1 MVTSHRGGFIDSIH
15 RGAIRCNRVGNHH
28 QSGWDFGSSEQ
39 GPSGARNMEEGLAM
53 ARRHEMK
60 LWKRKNRCLWI
71 SVAMFVLCGVT
82 AFAQTPAPAA
92 APAEPPAQATPAPA
106 AAPAGAA
113 PAMDVPLDIKAAAPP
128 STDEL
133 AKGDPGAVKTGT
145 VSDVVA
151 ADTKKGLTLAD
162 LVNQIGQ
169 NKVAINF
176 VWTLIT
182 GFLVMF
188 MQAGFALVE
197 TGLCRAKNANHTM
210 MMNFMVYGFGLF
222 AYWVCGFALQM
233 GGVGATSNLGGTAP
247 LSGEFVRHWLGKDWG
262 LFGTHGFFLSQGGTY
277 DVAVMVLFLFQMVFM
292 DTAATIVTGAAAE
305 RWKFAAF
312 AVSSMFLAAITYP
325 MFANWAWGGG
335 WLSQLGANFG
345 LGHGYCDF
353 AGSGVVHSVGGLTA
367 LAVAMMIGPRLG
379 KYNRNGS
386 SNAIPGHDIVLVL
399 TGCFILAF
407 GWFGFNPGS
416 TLGASG
422 NGALRIGSIAVNTM
436 LAGCTGSFGAILY
449 MWIRYRKPD
458 ASMCGNGLLAGL
470 VAITAPSGFVNT
482 VGAAIIGVIAGVLV
496 CLSVEFFDR
505 VAKVDDPVGAISV
518 HGTNGLWGVIS
529 VGLFA
534 DGTSNY
540 GGSWNGVN
548 GSVTGL
554 FYGDPSQLVAQLIG
568 VSTLVGFVF
577 TFSYVAN
584 WIIDALIG
592 QRVSAADELAG
603 LDIPEMGALGYPE
616 FVLKPEPEAVMA
628 AGD

>member
-1 MVTSHRGGFIDSIH
+1 MKTKAGLGEFLGLLTFSCLFLCQPAAR
-15 RGAIRCNRVGNHH
+15 A
-28 QSGWDFGSSEQ
+28 Q
-39 GPSGARNMEEGLAM
+39 GQG
-53 ARRHEMK
+53 
-60 LWKRKNRCLWI
+60 
-71 SVAMFVLCGVT
+71 
-82 AFAQTPAPAA
+82 QTP
-92 APAEPPAQATPAPA
+92 PPTGTQV
-106 AAPAGAA
+106 GAA
-113 PAMDVPLDIKAAAPP
+113 PSLTTPLPVKDASPP
-128 STDEL
+128 SADDL
-133 AKGDPGAVKTGT
+133 AKGDPGGTLTGT
-145 VSDVVA
+145 VNDVAVSDS
-151 ADTKKGLTLAD
+151 KKGLTLGDA
-162 LVNQIGQ
+162 LNQIGQ

-176 VWTLIT
+176 VWTLVA

-233 GGVGATSNLGGTAP
+233 GGVGATANLGGTAP
-247 LSGEFVRHWLGKDWG
+247 LSGEFVRHWFGKDWG
-262 LFGTHGFFLSQGGTY
+262 LFGTHGFFLTQGGTY

-312 AVSSMFLAAITYP
+312 AMSSFFLAAFTYP
-325 MFANWAWGGG
+325 LYANWAWGGG
-335 WLSQLGANFG
+335 WLSQLGANYG

-353 AGSGVVHSVGGLTA
+353 AGSGVVHAVGGVTA
-367 LAVAMMIGPRLG
+367 LGVAMIIGPRIG

-386 SNAIPGHDIVLVL
+386 SNAMPGHDIVIVL

-422 NGALRIGSIAVNTM
+422 NGALRIGSVAVNTM

-449 MWIRYRKPD
+449 MWVRYGKPD
-458 ASMCGNGLLAGL
+458 ASMSGNGLLAGL

-482 VGAAIIGVIAGVLV
+482 VGAAIIGLVAGVLV
-496 CLSVEFFDR
+496 CLSVEYFDR
-505 VAKVDDPVGAISV
+505 RARVDDPVGAISV
-518 HGTNGLWGVIS
+518 HGANGLWGVIS

-534 DGTSNY
+534 DGKSNY

-554 FYGDPSQLVAQLIG
+554 FYGDPRQLVAQLVG
-568 VSTLVGFVF
+568 VATLVGFVF
-577 TFSYVAN
+577 SLSYVFN
-584 WIIDALIG
+584 VFVDYFVG
-592 QRVSAADELAG
+592 QRVAPQDELAG

-616 FVLKPEPEAVMA
+616 FVLKTYGHEVA
-628 AGD
+628 A

>member
-1 MVTSHRGGFIDSIH
+1 MQLWNDSKRRVAAVMV
-15 RGAIRCNRVGNHH
+15 V
-28 QSGWDFGSSEQ
+28 
-39 GPSGARNMEEGLAM
+39 L
-53 ARRHEMK
+53 
-60 LWKRKNRCLWI
+60 L
-71 SVAMFVLCGVT
+71 LCGLT
-82 AFAQTPAPAA
+82 AWAQEQKPPTTSTQARPAPALD
-92 APAEPPAQATPAPA
+92 APVAVKDAN
-106 AAPAGAA
+106 
-113 PAMDVPLDIKAAAPP
+113 PP
-128 STDEL
+128 SSDDL
-133 AKGDPGAVKTGT
+133 AKGDPSGAITGT
-145 VSDVVA
+145 VNDVAVSDS
-151 ADTKKGLTLAD
+151 KKGLTLGDA
-162 LVNQIGQ
+162 LNQIGQ

-176 VWTLIT
+176 VWTLVA

-233 GGVGATSNLGGTAP
+233 GGSAPVANLGGASP
-247 LSGEFVRHWLGKDWG
+247 LNSEFTLNLAGKAWG
-262 LFGTHGFFLSQGGTY
+262 LFGTHGFFLSQGAAY
-277 DVAVMVLFLFQMVFM
+277 DVGVMVLFLFQMVFM

-312 AVSSMFLAAITYP
+312 AISSFLLAALTYP
-325 MFANWAWGGG
+325 LFANWAWGGG

-353 AGSGVVHSVGGLTA
+353 AGSGVVHAVGGLTA
-367 LAVAMMIGPRLG
+367 LAVAMMVGARLG
-379 KYNRNGS
+379 KYNRDGS

-399 TGCFILAF
+399 AGCFILAF

-436 LAGCTGSFGAILY
+436 LAGCTGSFGSLLY
-449 MWIRYRKPD
+449 MWIRYGKPD
-458 ASMCGNGLLAGL
+458 ASMSGNGLLAGL

-482 VGAAIIGVIAGVLV
+482 IGAVIIGLVAGVLV

-518 HGTNGLWGVIS
+518 HGVNGLWGVIS

-540 GGSWNGVN
+540 GGGWNGVP
-548 GSVTGL
+548 GGVRGL
-554 FYGDPSQLVAQLIG
+554 FYGDPGQLIAQLIG
-568 VSTLVGFVF
+568 VVTLLGFVF
-577 TFSYVAN
+577 TLSFVFNLFVDFAV
-584 WIIDALIG
+584 G
-592 QRVSAADELAG
+592 QRVSAESELAG

-616 FVLKPEPEAVMA
+616 FVLKTYRADLPITGVGQAVRA
-628 AGD
+628 ES